1 MKKID
6 NIIPIKYFYDQ
17 TGSQLYDEIMRV
29 PDYYLFQSEKGILC
43 KYASKICESIEPD
56 SIILEIGYSN
66 SEKILSSITPFD
78 VRIYGNNFSE
88 NYPSVENRSLYF
100 NNIAFTLAQAPSKP
114 NFINE
119 NVDSNSQLTLT
130 YNVQFNENNVNVSNK
145 FTNIDNS
152 INKLLNDTNIND
164 ISVNNLLVN
173 TNVTDNS
180 VSNLTT
186 QVNILNIAVRIHDL
200 NPITD

>member
-66 SEKILSSITPFD
+66 SEKILPFSKE
-78 VRIYGNNFSE
+78 G
-88 NYPSVENRSLYF
+88 SLTKHSF
-100 NNIAFTLAQAPSKP
+100 H
-114 NFINE
+114 FIG
-119 NVDSNSQLTLT
+119 
-130 YNVQFNENNVNVSNK
+130 
-145 FTNIDNS
+145 
-152 INKLLNDTNIND
+152 ND
-164 ISVNNLLVN
+164 ISISSFVEDIFKNPRSIRDQYPTQNIVLCWFGSSISNFPLIYEMSFLLIFV
-173 TNVTDNS
+173 
-180 VSNLTT
+180 
-186 QVNILNIAVRIHDL
+186 
-200 NPITD
+200 